1 MATQIF
7 NGTLASSPCHVP
19 NRATGARSERNF
31 VLSQLSSGFNEEQ
44 QAYLVNALGQ
54 LGLDR
59 LFGGAG
65 ASAEPEAEH
74 VYGTPLDDL
83 CKEELKKRE
92 LHPLDMWPHL
102 EAWTDSNEIAVGL
115 DQFLLRHLGFFN
127 VEPNSSGYMIR
138 LRLPGCHLRGDQMV
152 ALADIAEKY
161 AGGYSHV
168 TTRGN
173 LQLREIAPKDVLNV
187 YFALRDAGLSCHA
200 TGADSARN
208 LTASPTAGFDVQ
220 EIIDLSPYCQR
231 LAQRINA
238 TRELQAIP
246 RKFNISFDNGGTL
259 SCVSDTNDISFQA
272 VTVRDGIEPGV
283 YCRILLGGITGHQDF
298 ARDTGVLCHPKDTVN
313 VGHAML
319 RVFVEHGDRTN
330 RKRARLK
337 YLLDR
342 EGFDW
347 FIARTQDVLAEIAPN
362 VTLIRQNADHDAPR
376 GSVDRTGHIGVHPQS
391 ETGLNYIGIAQDV
404 GHLTVAQM
412 KRIGE
417 VAQQYGK
424 NDVRLT
430 VWQNTLIPHVPNSD
444 IEAATAALAEQNLGH
459 SATSF
464 AAGAV
469 ACTGKAG
476 CKLGLAFTKQ
486 NATSIVRHLESK
498 FELDSPIN
506 IHLTGCPNSCA
517 QHYIGD
523 IGLVGTATP
532 DGSEGYHIVL
542 GGGND
547 NDRGLARPLCGPVAA
562 DDINAVLE
570 TLIASYLDK
579 RAGTE
584 TFLSFVRST
593 PDDALTDLVQLPA

>member
-1 MATQIF
+1 M
-7 NGTLASSPCHVP
+7 
-19 NRATGARSERNF
+19 
-31 VLSQLSSGFNEEQ
+31 SQLNSGFNEEQ
-44 QAYLVNALGQ
+44 QNYLVDALGQ

-59 LFGGAG
+59 LFGGSGNVDA
-65 ASAEPEAEH
+65 APQEEH

-92 LHPLDMWPHL
+92 LHPLDMWSHL
-102 EAWTDSNEIAVGL
+102 EAWTDANEMAVGL

-127 VEPNSSGYMIR
+127 VEPNSMGYMIR
-138 LRLPGCHLRGDQMV
+138 LRLPGCLLRGDQMI
-152 ALADIAEKY
+152 ALADIAERY

-220 EIIDLSPYCQR
+220 EIIDLMPYCQR

-238 TRELQAIP
+238 SRELQAIP
-246 RKFNISFDNGGTL
+246 RKFNISFDNGGVL

-272 VTVRDGIEPGV
+272 VTVTGGIEPGV
-283 YCRILLGGITGHQDF
+283 YCRILLGGITGHKDF

-347 FIARTQDVLAEIAPN
+347 FIARTQEALADIAPN
-362 VTLIRQNADHDAPR
+362 VQLIHQNTDHDVAR
-376 GSVDRTGHIGVHPQS
+376 GPVNRTGHIGVHPQS
-391 ETGLNYIGIAQDV
+391 EAGVNYIGIAQEV
-404 GHLTVAQM
+404 GHLSVAQM

-417 VAQQYGK
+417 VAQKYGK

-430 VWQNTLIPHVPNSD
+430 VWQNTLIPHVAD
-444 IEAATAALAEQNLGH
+444 GDVDAATASLSELGLGH

-486 NATSIVRHLESK
+486 NALSIVRHLETK

-523 IGLVGTATP
+523 IGLMGTATP
-532 DGSEGYHIVL
+532 DGGEGYHIVL

-547 NDRGLARPLCGPVAA
+547 NDRGLARALCGPVAA
-562 DDINAVLE
+562 DDVNGVLE
-570 TLIASYLDK
+570 TLIASYLDQ

-584 TFLSFVRST
+584 TFLSFVRGVS
-593 PDDALTDLVQLPA
+593 DDALPALVQLSA

>member
-1 MATQIF
+1 M
-7 NGTLASSPCHVP
+7 N
-19 NRATGARSERNF
+19 
-31 VLSQLSSGFNEEQ
+31 SGFSEEQ
-44 QAYLVNALGQ
+44 QRYLVDALSQ
-54 LGLDR
+54 IGLDR
-59 LFGGAG
+59 LFGGASQG
-65 ASAEPEAEH
+65 AAPEAAH
-74 VYGTPLDDL
+74 LYGTPLEDL
-83 CKEELKKRE
+83 CKEELAKLE
-92 LHPLDMWPHL
+92 LHPLDMWAQI
-102 EAWTDSNEIAVGL
+102 EAWTDANEMAVGM
-115 DQFLLRHLGFFN
+115 DQFLFRHLGFFN
-127 VEPNSSGYMIR
+127 VEPNSTGYMIR
-138 LRLPGCHLRGDQMV
+138 MRLPGCVIRGDQMI

-187 YFALRDAGLSCHA
+187 FFGLRDAGLSCHG
-200 TGADSARN
+200 TGSDSARN

-220 EIIDLSPYCQR
+220 ELVDLMPYSVR

-272 VTVRDGIEPGV
+272 VRITDGIEPGV
-283 YCRILLGGITGHQDF
+283 YCRILLGGITGHKDF

-313 VGHAML
+313 IGHAML

-347 FIARTQDVLAEIAPN
+347 FIARTQEALADIAPD
-362 VTLIRQNADHDAPR
+362 VQLIHQNADHDAPR
-376 GSVDRTGHIGVHPQS
+376 GPIDRSGHIGIHPQS
-391 ETGLNYIGIAQDV
+391 EAGLNYIGIAQEV
-404 GHLTVAQM
+404 GYLSVAQM
-412 KRIGE
+412 KRIGQ
-417 VAQQYGK
+417 VAQKYGK

-430 VWQNTLIPHVPNSD
+430 VWQNTLIPHINDADVD
-444 IEAATAALAEQNLGH
+444 AATASLAELGLGH

-476 CKLGLAFTKQ
+476 CKLGQAFTKE
-486 NATSIVRHLESK
+486 NATSIVRHLEAK
-498 FELDSPIN
+498 FTLDSPIN

-523 IGLVGTATP
+523 IGLMGSPTP
-532 DGSEGYHIVL
+532 EGREGYQIVL

-547 NDRGLARPLCGPVAA
+547 SECGLARPLCGPVPAT
-562 DDINAVLE
+562 DVNHILE
-570 TLIASYLDK
+570 TLIGSYLEQRTGD
-579 RAGTE
+579 E
-584 TFLSFVRST
+584 TFMSFVRSL
-593 PDDALTDLVQLPA
+593 PDDALPALVQIPA

>member
-1 MATQIF
+1 M
-7 NGTLASSPCHVP
+7 SPK
-19 NRATGARSERNF
+19 T
-31 VLSQLSSGFNEEQ
+31 SGFSEEQ
-44 QAYLVNALGQ
+44 QKYLVDALGQ

-65 ASAEPEAEH
+65 ESAATGTTH
-74 VYGTPLDDL
+74 VHGTPLDEL
-83 CKEELKKRE
+83 CKEELKKLE
-92 LHPLDMWPHL
+92 LHPLDMWPRL
-102 EAWTDSNEIAVGL
+102 EAWTEANEMAVGL

-127 VEPNSSGYMIR
+127 VEPNSPGYMIR
-138 LRLPGCHLRGDQMV
+138 MRLPGCLLRGDQMI
-152 ALADIAEKY
+152 ALAEVADKY

-187 YFALRDAGLSCHA
+187 FFALRDAGLSCHG

-220 EIIDLSPYCQR
+220 ELVNLLPYAIR
-231 LAQRINA
+231 LGQRINA

-272 VTVRDGIEPGV
+272 VEVTGGIAPGV
-283 YCRILLGGITGHQDF
+283 YCRILLGGITGHKDF
-298 ARDTGVLCHPKDTVN
+298 ARDTGVLCHPSDSIN
-313 VGHAML
+313 VAHAML

-347 FIARTQDVLAEIAPN
+347 FIARTKEALADIAPN
-362 VTLIRQNADHDAPR
+362 VELIQQNADHDAPR
-376 GSVDRTGHIGVHPQS
+376 GPIDRTGHIGVHPQS
-391 ETGLNYIGIAQDV
+391 EAGLNYIGIAQEV
-404 GHLTVAQM
+404 GRLSVDQM
-412 KRIGE
+412 TRIGE
-417 VAQQYGK
+417 VAQRYGK

-430 VWQNTLIPHVPNSD
+430 VWQNTLIPHVAD
-444 IEAATAALAEQNLGH
+444 ADVEAATASLAELGLGH

-476 CKLGLAFTKQ
+476 CKLALAFTKED
-486 NATSIVRHLESK
+486 AMGIVRHLESK
-498 FELDSPIN
+498 FTLDSPIN

-523 IGLVGTATP
+523 IGLMGTAAP

-547 NDRGLARPLCGPVAA
+547 SDRGLARPLCGPVAA
-562 DDINAVLE
+562 SDVQGILE
-570 TLIASYLDK
+570 TLIASYLEARD
-579 RAGTE
+579 GDE
-584 TFLSFVRST
+584 TFLSFVRRT
-593 PDDALTDLVQLPA
+593 PDDTLPKLVQLPA